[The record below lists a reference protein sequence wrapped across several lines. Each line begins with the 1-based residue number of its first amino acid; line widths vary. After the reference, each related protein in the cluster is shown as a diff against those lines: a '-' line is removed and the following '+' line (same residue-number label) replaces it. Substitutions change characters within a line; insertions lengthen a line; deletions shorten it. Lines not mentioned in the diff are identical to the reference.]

1 MDKKQNLNKQ
11 SIKKKKNNN
20 KFNKKYININNNN
33 NDLFFNG
40 LLNENNK
47 IYNYNSKISH
57 LKTFSYSKGK
67 NIKNNKDEKSQNS
80 VKSNNIDILYKRNNK
95 FINLS
100 KIYNNE
106 KLKQRKKKLIL
117 KSNLLFKTL
126 DSNNS
131 ADNLFTIES
140 IEKTNKNFDKILPI
154 KTDDYLSTLF
164 MKNETSD
171 RNDINKFNK
180 HYLTEN
186 NSFNSNL
193 VLSEKKSKLNNYLT
207 EETDIEYLNK
217 LNERH
222 NGKKLCSK
230 QTLTQEQY
238 YEIDQLIEKDNY
250 RRIKEKKLKEMDKNN
265 NMKNNKKLNRKK
277 NSTNNNNDNSTRFRS
292 NNECD
297 ICALDSKNCIIF

>member
-1 MDKKQNLNKQ
+1 MDKNQNLNKQ

-33 NDLFFNG
+33 ELIFNG
-40 LLNENNK
+40 LLNKNYK
-47 IYNYNSKISH
+47 INNYNSKISH
-57 LKTFSYSKGK
+57 LKTFSYSKEKDSKK
-67 NIKNNKDEKSQNS
+67 NKEEKSETS
-80 VKSNNIDILYKRNNK
+80 IKSNNIDTLYKRNNK

-106 KLKQRKKKLIL
+106 KVKQRKKKLIL

-154 KTDDYLSTLF
+154 KKEDYLSTLF
-164 MKNETSD
+164 IKNESTD
-171 RNDINKFNK
+171 RNDTNKFNN

-193 VLSEKKSKLNNYLT
+193 VLSEKKSKLNNYLA

-222 NGKKLCSK
+222 YGKKLCSK

-265 NMKNNKKLNRKK
+265 NMKNNKKLNRKI
-277 NSTNNNNDNSTRFRS
+277 NNTNNNNDNSTSFRL

>member
-33 NDLFFNG
+33 ELIFNG
-40 LLNENNK
+40 LLNKNNK
-47 IYNYNSKISH
+47 INNYNSKISH
-57 LKTFSYSKGK
+57 LKTFSYSKEKDSKK
-67 NIKNNKDEKSQNS
+67 NKEEKSETS
-80 VKSNNIDILYKRNNK
+80 IKSNNIDTLYKRNNK

-106 KLKQRKKKLIL
+106 KVKQRKKKLIL
-117 KSNLLFKTL
+117 KTNSLFQTL

-154 KTDDYLSTLF
+154 KKEDYLSTLF
-164 MKNETSD
+164 IKNESTD
-171 RNDINKFNK
+171 RNDTNKFNN

-250 RRIKEKKLKEMDKNN
+250 RRIKEKKLKEMDKIN
-265 NMKNNKKLNRKK
+265 NMQNNKKLNRKK
-277 NSTNNNNDNSTRFRS
+277 NNTNNNNDNSTSFRS

-297 ICALDSKNCIIF
+297 ICALDSKNCVIL

>member
-1 MDKKQNLNKQ
+1 MDKNQNLNKQ

-33 NDLFFNG
+33 ELIFNG
-40 LLNENNK
+40 LLNKNYK
-47 IYNYNSKISH
+47 INNYNSKISH
-57 LKTFSYSKGK
+57 LKTFSYSKEKDSKK
-67 NIKNNKDEKSQNS
+67 NKEEKSETS
-80 VKSNNIDILYKRNNK
+80 IKSNNIDTLYKRNNK

-106 KLKQRKKKLIL
+106 KVKQRKKKLIL
-117 KSNLLFKTL
+117 KTNSLFQTL

-154 KTDDYLSTLF
+154 KKEDYLSTLF
-164 MKNETSD
+164 IKNESTD
-171 RNDINKFNK
+171 RNDTNKSNN

-250 RRIKEKKLKEMDKNN
+250 RRIKEKKLKEMDKIN

-277 NSTNNNNDNSTRFRS
+277 NNTNNNNDNSTSFRS

-297 ICALDSKNCIIF
+297 ICALDSKNCVIL

>member
-1 MDKKQNLNKQ
+1 MDKNQNLNKQ

-33 NDLFFNG
+33 KLIFNG
-40 LLNENNK
+40 LLNKNYK
-47 IYNYNSKISH
+47 INNYNSKISH
-57 LKTFSYSKGK
+57 LKTFSYSKEKDSKK
-67 NIKNNKDEKSQNS
+67 NKEEKSETS
-80 VKSNNIDILYKRNNK
+80 IKSNNIDTLYKRNNK

-106 KLKQRKKKLIL
+106 KVKQRKKKLIL
-117 KSNLLFKTL
+117 KTNSLFQTL

-154 KTDDYLSTLF
+154 KKEDYLSTLF
-164 MKNETSD
+164 IKNESTD
-171 RNDINKFNK
+171 RNDTNKFNN

-193 VLSEKKSKLNNYLT
+193 VLSEKKSKLNNYLA

-222 NGKKLCSK
+222 YGKKLCSK

-265 NMKNNKKLNRKK
+265 NMKNNKKLNRKI
-277 NSTNNNNDNSTRFRS
+277 NNTNNNNDNSTSFRL

>member
-1 MDKKQNLNKQ
+1 MDKNQNLNKQ

-33 NDLFFNG
+33 ELIFNG
-40 LLNENNK
+40 LLNKNNK
-47 IYNYNSKISH
+47 INNYNSKISH
-57 LKTFSYSKGK
+57 LKTFSYSKEKDSKK
-67 NIKNNKDEKSQNS
+67 NKEEKSETS
-80 VKSNNIDILYKRNNK
+80 IKSNNIDTLYKRNNK

-106 KLKQRKKKLIL
+106 KVKQRKKKLIL
-117 KSNLLFKTL
+117 KTNSLFQTL

-154 KTDDYLSTLF
+154 KKEDYLSTLF
-164 MKNETSD
+164 IKNESTD
-171 RNDINKFNK
+171 RNDTNKFNN

-250 RRIKEKKLKEMDKNN
+250 RRIKEKKLKEMDKIN
-265 NMKNNKKLNRKK
+265 NMQNNKKLNRKK
-277 NSTNNNNDNSTRFRS
+277 NNTNNNDNSTSFRS

>member
-1 MDKKQNLNKQ
+1 MDKNQNLNKQ

-33 NDLFFNG
+33 ELIFNG
-40 LLNENNK
+40 LLNKNNK
-47 IYNYNSKISH
+47 INNYNSKISH
-57 LKTFSYSKGK
+57 LKTFSYSKEKDSKK
-67 NIKNNKDEKSQNS
+67 NKEEKSETS
-80 VKSNNIDILYKRNNK
+80 IKSNNIDTLYKRNNK

-106 KLKQRKKKLIL
+106 KVKQRKKKLIL
-117 KSNLLFKTL
+117 KTNSLFQTL

-154 KTDDYLSTLF
+154 KKEDYLSTLF
-164 MKNETSD
+164 IKNESTD
-171 RNDINKFNK
+171 RNDTNKFNN

-250 RRIKEKKLKEMDKNN
+250 RRIKEKKLKEMDKIN
-265 NMKNNKKLNRKK
+265 NMQNNKKLNRKK
-277 NSTNNNNDNSTRFRS
+277 NNTNNNNDNSTSFRS

-297 ICALDSKNCIIF
+297 ICALDSKNCVIL

>member
-1 MDKKQNLNKQ
+1 MDKKQNLNKK

-33 NDLFFNG
+33 ELIFNG
-40 LLNENNK
+40 LLNKNNK
-47 IYNYNSKISH
+47 INNYNSKISH
-57 LKTFSYSKGK
+57 LKTFSYSKEKDSKK
-67 NIKNNKDEKSQNS
+67 NKEEKSETS
-80 VKSNNIDILYKRNNK
+80 IKSNNIDTLYKRNNK

-106 KLKQRKKKLIL
+106 KVKQRKKKLIL
-117 KSNLLFKTL
+117 KTNSLFQTL

-154 KTDDYLSTLF
+154 KKEDYLSTLF
-164 MKNETSD
+164 IKNESTD
-171 RNDINKFNK
+171 RNDTNKFNN

-250 RRIKEKKLKEMDKNN
+250 RRIKEKKLKEMDKIN
-265 NMKNNKKLNRKK
+265 NMQNNKKLNRKK
-277 NSTNNNNDNSTRFRS
+277 NNTNNNDNSTSFRS

>member
-1 MDKKQNLNKQ
+1 MDKNQNLNKQ

-33 NDLFFNG
+33 ELIFNG
-40 LLNENNK
+40 LLNKNYK
-47 IYNYNSKISH
+47 INNYNSKISH
-57 LKTFSYSKGK
+57 LKTFSYSKEKDSKK
-67 NIKNNKDEKSQNS
+67 NKEEKSETS
-80 VKSNNIDILYKRNNK
+80 IKSNNIYKLYKRNNK

-106 KLKQRKKKLIL
+106 KVKQRKKKLIL

-140 IEKTNKNFDKILPI
+140 IEKTNKNFNKIKPI
-154 KTDDYLSTLF
+154 KKEDYLSTLF
-164 MKNETSD
+164 IKNESTD
-171 RNDINKFNK
+171 RNDTNKFNN

-193 VLSEKKSKLNNYLT
+193 VLSEKKSKLNNYLA

-222 NGKKLCSK
+222 YGKKLCSK

-250 RRIKEKKLKEMDKNN
+250 RRIKEKKLKEMDKIN

-277 NSTNNNNDNSTRFRS
+277 NNTNNNNDNSTSIRS

-297 ICALDSKNCIIF
+297 ICALDSKNCVIL

>member
-1 MDKKQNLNKQ
+1 MDKNQNLNKQ

-33 NDLFFNG
+33 ELIFNG
-40 LLNENNK
+40 LLNKNNK
-47 IYNYNSKISH
+47 INNYNSKISH
-57 LKTFSYSKGK
+57 LKTFSYSKEKDSQK
-67 NIKNNKDEKSQNS
+67 NKEEKSETS
-80 VKSNNIDILYKRNNK
+80 IKSNNIDTLYKRNNK

-106 KLKQRKKKLIL
+106 KVKQRKKKLIL
-117 KSNLLFKTL
+117 KTNSLFQTL

-154 KTDDYLSTLF
+154 KKEDYLSTLF
-164 MKNETSD
+164 IKNESTD
-171 RNDINKFNK
+171 RNNTNKFNN

-250 RRIKEKKLKEMDKNN
+250 RRIKEKKLKEMDKIN

-277 NSTNNNNDNSTRFRS
+277 NNTNNNNDNSTSFRS

-297 ICALDSKNCIIF
+297 ICALDSKNCVIL

>member
-1 MDKKQNLNKQ
+1 MDKNQNLNKH

-33 NDLFFNG
+33 ELIFNG
-40 LLNENNK
+40 LLNKDNK
-47 IYNYNSKISH
+47 INNYNSKISH
-57 LKTFSYSKGK
+57 LKTFSYSKEKDSKK
-67 NIKNNKDEKSQNS
+67 NKEEKSETS
-80 VKSNNIDILYKRNNK
+80 IKSNNIDTLYKRNNK

-106 KLKQRKKKLIL
+106 KVKQRKKKLIL
-117 KSNLLFKTL
+117 KTNSLFQTL

-154 KTDDYLSTLF
+154 KKEDYLSTLF
-164 MKNETSD
+164 IKNESTD
-171 RNDINKFNK
+171 RNDTNKFNN

-250 RRIKEKKLKEMDKNN
+250 RRIKEKKLKEMDKIN
-265 NMKNNKKLNRKK
+265 NMQNNKKLNRKK
-277 NSTNNNNDNSTRFRS
+277 NNTNNNDNSTSFRS

-297 ICALDSKNCIIF
+297 ICALDSKNCVIL

>member
-1 MDKKQNLNKQ
+1 MDKNQNLNKQ

-33 NDLFFNG
+33 ELIFNG
-40 LLNENNK
+40 LLNKNNK
-47 IYNYNSKISH
+47 INNYNSKISH
-57 LKTFSYSKGK
+57 LKTFSYSKEKDSQK
-67 NIKNNKDEKSQNS
+67 NKEEKSETS
-80 VKSNNIDILYKRNNK
+80 IKSNNIDTLYKRNNK

-106 KLKQRKKKLIL
+106 KVKQRKKKLIL
-117 KSNLLFKTL
+117 KTNSLFQTL

-154 KTDDYLSTLF
+154 KKEDYLSTLF
-164 MKNETSD
+164 IKNESTD
-171 RNDINKFNK
+171 RNDTNKFNN

-250 RRIKEKKLKEMDKNN
+250 RRIKEKKLKEMDKIN
-265 NMKNNKKLNRKK
+265 NMQNNKKLNRKK
-277 NSTNNNNDNSTRFRS
+277 NNTNNNNDNSTSFRS

-297 ICALDSKNCIIF
+297 ICALDSKNCVIL

>member
-1 MDKKQNLNKQ
+1 MDKNQNLKKQ

-33 NDLFFNG
+33 ELIFNG
-40 LLNENNK
+40 LLNKNNK
-47 IYNYNSKISH
+47 INNYNSKISH
-57 LKTFSYSKGK
+57 LKTFSYSKEKDSKK
-67 NIKNNKDEKSQNS
+67 NKEEKSETS
-80 VKSNNIDILYKRNNK
+80 IKSNNIDTLYKRNNK

-106 KLKQRKKKLIL
+106 KVKQRKKKLIL
-117 KSNLLFKTL
+117 KTNSLFQTL

-154 KTDDYLSTLF
+154 KKEDYLSTLF
-164 MKNETSD
+164 IKNESTD
-171 RNDINKFNK
+171 RNDTNKFNN

-222 NGKKLCSK
+222 YGKKLCSK

-250 RRIKEKKLKEMDKNN
+250 RRIKEKKLKEMDKIN
-265 NMKNNKKLNRKK
+265 NMQNNKKLNRKK
-277 NSTNNNNDNSTRFRS
+277 NNTNNNDNSTSFRS

-297 ICALDSKNCIIF
+297 ICALDSKNCVIL

>member
-1 MDKKQNLNKQ
+1 M
-11 SIKKKKNNN
+11 
-20 KFNKKYININNNN
+20 
-33 NDLFFNG
+33 
-40 LLNENNK
+40 
-47 IYNYNSKISH
+47 
-57 LKTFSYSKGK
+57 
-67 NIKNNKDEKSQNS
+67 
-80 VKSNNIDILYKRNNK
+80 
-95 FINLS
+95 S

-106 KLKQRKKKLIL
+106 KVKQRKKKLIL
-117 KSNLLFKTL
+117 KTNSLFQTL

-154 KTDDYLSTLF
+154 KKEDYLSTLF
-164 MKNETSD
+164 IKNESTD
-171 RNDINKFNK
+171 RNDTNKFNN

-250 RRIKEKKLKEMDKNN
+250 RRIKEKKLKEMDKIN
-265 NMKNNKKLNRKK
+265 NMQNNKKLNRKK
-277 NSTNNNNDNSTRFRS
+277 NNTNNNDNSTSFRS

-297 ICALDSKNCIIF
+297 ICALDSKNCVIL

>member
-1 MDKKQNLNKQ
+1 MDKNQNLNKQ

-33 NDLFFNG
+33 ELIFNG
-40 LLNENNK
+40 LLNKNNK
-47 IYNYNSKISH
+47 INNYNSKISH
-57 LKTFSYSKGK
+57 LKTFSYSKEKDSKK
-67 NIKNNKDEKSQNS
+67 NKEEKSETS
-80 VKSNNIDILYKRNNK
+80 IKSNNIDTLYKRNNK

-106 KLKQRKKKLIL
+106 KVKQRKKKLIL
-117 KSNLLFKTL
+117 KTNSLFQTL

-154 KTDDYLSTLF
+154 KKEDYLSTLF
-164 MKNETSD
+164 IKNESTD
-171 RNDINKFNK
+171 RNDTNKFNN

-222 NGKKLCSK
+222 YGKKLCSK

-250 RRIKEKKLKEMDKNN
+250 RRIKEKKLKEMDKIN

-277 NSTNNNNDNSTRFRS
+277 NNTNNNNDNSTSIRS

-297 ICALDSKNCIIF
+297 ICALDSKNCVIL